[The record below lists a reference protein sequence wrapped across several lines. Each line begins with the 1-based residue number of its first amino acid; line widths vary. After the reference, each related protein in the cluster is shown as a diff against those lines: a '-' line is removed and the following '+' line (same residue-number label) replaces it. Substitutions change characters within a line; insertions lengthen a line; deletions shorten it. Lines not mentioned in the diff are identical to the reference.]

1 MLNLPSEILNN
12 QLFPSGSKNRKPKS
26 PIVIDFS
33 QNCKSV
39 CEAARETK
47 GKNLSQLDMTFQ
59 KMDLFIWRQTP
70 TAKSFLTNFMTIL
83 PQTNDIT
90 PTIVKI
96 KNNLTELNTEKRKK
110 C

>member
-1 MLNLPSEILNN
+1 
-12 QLFPSGSKNRKPKS
+12 
-26 PIVIDFS
+26 
-33 QNCKSV
+33 
-39 CEAARETK
+39 
-47 GKNLSQLDMTFQ
+47 
-59 KMDLFIWRQTP
+59 MDLFIWRQTP